1 MFNLNSQKRT
11 GLSSIMQYLVTANT
25 YDGGYG
31 LELTLFGIFPTREA
45 ATKWILEHPMVEWSN
60 GKDHYGQPCLYS
72 FNFLQYYD
80 KYAVKKIYEE
90 DASGRMTCVGQ
101 RTQSK
106 EEYVQQY
113 IAEFNGNPILLDCYV
128 E

>member
-1 MFNLNSQKRT
+1 MFNLIPRKGA
-11 GLSSIMQYLVTANT
+11 GLFNIMQYLVTANT

-31 LELTLFGIFPTREA
+31 LELTLFGIFPTRDD
-45 ATKWILEHPMVEWSN
+45 ATKWILEHPTVEWL
-60 GKDHYGQPCLYS
+60 GEKDHYGQACSYS

-90 DASGRMTCVGQ
+90 DANGRMTYVGQ

-113 IAEFNGNPILLDCYV
+113 ISEFSGNPILLDCYV